1 MQTVLFNMFKKLK
14 QIFKIDDLRGR
25 ILFVLGILAVFRIMA
40 NIPMPGLDAAQLQEF
55 FQQFQMFQFAN
66 VFTGGTMDRF
76 SIAMLGLGP
85 YITAVIVMQLLT
97 MVFPKLEKMYKEEG
111 EQGKQKIN
119 QYGRVLTVPFAVL
132 QSFGM
137 LTLFQN
143 QGVINPLSSLQ
154 LISSIFTITAGTVFL
169 MWLGE
174 LISEKGIGNGVSI
187 LIFSGIIAN
196 VPAQVQEAIL
206 TWDMTQL
213 PSYVLFFLLA
223 LFIIGAVVLVNE
235 ARRNIPVSY
244 SKRVK
249 GKKVYGGSSTYIPLN
264 INPAGVI
271 PIIFALS
278 LLSMPPMIAQ
288 GLSQVGGMVGSIAT
302 SVGAFFENAW
312 FHSISYFILVFLFT
326 FFYTAVTFDPEN
338 VADNLKKMGGF
349 VPGIRPGKPTETHI
363 RYILNR
369 VLTVGA
375 LYLASVAVMPSII
388 AGITGVGTFN
398 FLIGGASVL
407 IIVSVVLDTTQQINA
422 QLEMREYEE
431 I

>member
-1 MQTVLFNMFKKLK
+1 MIEKIT
-14 QIFKIDDLRGR
+14 QIFKIEDLRKR
-25 ILFVLGILAVFRIMA
+25 ILFVLGMLAIFRVMA
-40 NIPMPGLDAAQLQEF
+40 NIPMPGMDADRLEEF
-55 FQQFQMFQFAN
+55 FAQFQMFEFAN

-97 MVFPKLEKMYKEEG
+97 MVFPKLERMYKEEG

-119 QYGRVLTVPFAVL
+119 QYGRLLTVPFAIM
-132 QSFGM
+132 QTFGM

-143 QGVINPLSSLQ
+143 QGVIDPLGPVT
-154 LISSIFTITAGTVFL
+154 LISSVLTVTAGTVFL

-187 LIFSGIIAN
+187 MIFAGIIAN
-196 VPAQVQEAIL
+196 VPAQIYEAIVG
-206 TWDMTQL
+206 WDVAQL
-213 PSYVLFFLLA
+213 PSYIIFLVLA
-223 LFIIGAVVLVNE
+223 VFIVAAVVLVNE

-244 SKRVK
+244 AKRVK
-249 GKKVYGGSSTYIPLN
+249 GRKVYGGSSTYIPLN

-278 LLSMPPMIAQ
+278 LMAMPPMVAQ
-288 GLSQVGGMVGSIAT
+288 FLAEAGGTVGSIAQ
-302 SVGAFFENAW
+302 SVGYFLENPWVQGFA
-312 FHSISYFILVFLFT
+312 YFGLVFLFT

-349 VPGIRPGKPTETHI
+349 VPGIRPGKPTESHI

-375 LYLASVAVMPSII
+375 LYLATIAVMPQIV
-388 AGITGVGTFN
+388 AGITGVGTFQ
-398 FLIGGASVL
+398 FLIGGASIL

-422 QLEMREYEE
+422 QLQMREYEE

>member
-1 MQTVLFNMFKKLK
+1 MFKKIA
-14 QIFKIDDLRGR
+14 QIFKIEDLKNR
-25 ILFVLGILAVFRIMA
+25 ILFVLGMLAIFRVMA
-40 NIPMPGLDAAQLQEF
+40 NIPMPGMDPERLEEF
-55 FQQFQMFQFAN
+55 FAQFQMFEFAN

-85 YITAVIVMQLLT
+85 YITAVIVIQLLT
-97 MVFPKLEKMYKEEG
+97 MVFPRLEKLYKEEG
-111 EQGKQKIN
+111 EQGRQKIN
-119 QYGRVLTVPFAVL
+119 QYGRLLTVPFATL

-143 QGVINPLSSLQ
+143 QGVIDPLGPVD
-154 LISSIFTITAGTVFL
+154 LIATILTVTAGTVFL
-169 MWLGE
+169 MWIGE
-174 LISEKGIGNGVSI
+174 LISEKGIGNGVSL
-187 LIFSGIIAN
+187 LIFAGIIAN
-196 VPAQVQEAIL
+196 VPAQIYEAIV
-206 TWDMTQL
+206 TWDYTQL
-213 PSYVLFFLLA
+213 PSYI
-223 LFIIGAVVLVNE
+223 LFIFLAIFIVAAVVLVNE

-244 SKRVK
+244 AKRVK
-249 GKKVYGGSSTYIPLN
+249 GRKVYGGSSTYIPLN

-278 LLSMPPMIAQ
+278 LMAMPPMVAQFLAETEGAIAPIAA
-288 GLSQVGGMVGSIAT
+288 SVGS
-302 SVGAFFENAW
+302 FLENPWVQGTA
-312 FHSISYFILVFLFT
+312 YFVLVFLFT

-349 VPGIRPGKPTETHI
+349 VPGIRPGKSTENHI

-375 LYLASVAVMPSII
+375 LYLATIAVMPSII
-388 AGITGVGTFN
+388 AGITGVGTFQ
-398 FLIGGASVL
+398 FLIGGASIL

-422 QLEMREYEE
+422 QLQMREYEE

>member
-1 MQTVLFNMFKKLK
+1 MIEKIT
-14 QIFKIDDLRGR
+14 QIFKIEDLKNR
-25 ILFVLGILAVFRIMA
+25 ILFVLGMLAIFRVMA
-40 NIPMPGLDAAQLQEF
+40 NIPMPGMDPQQLEEF
-55 FQQFQMFQFAN
+55 FAQFQMFEFAN
-66 VFTGGTMDRF
+66 AFTGGTMDRF

-85 YITAVIVMQLLT
+85 YITAVIVIQLLT
-97 MVFPKLEKMYKEEG
+97 MVFPKLERMYKEEG

-119 QYGRVLTVPFAVL
+119 QYGRLLTVPFAIL
-132 QSFGM
+132 QTFGM

-143 QGVINPLSSLQ
+143 QGVIEPMGAVSM
-154 LISSIFTITAGTVFL
+154 ISSILTVTAGTVFL

-187 LIFSGIIAN
+187 LIFAGIIAN
-196 VPAQVQEAIL
+196 VPAQIYEAIIG
-206 TWDMTQL
+206 WDITQL
-213 PSYVLFFLLA
+213 PSYIIFLA
-223 LFIIGAVVLVNE
+223 LAIFIIAAVVLVNE

-244 SKRVK
+244 AKRVK
-249 GKKVYGGSSTYIPLN
+249 GRKVYGGSSTYIPLN

-278 LLSMPPMIAQ
+278 LMAMPPMIAQ
-288 GLSQVGGMVGSIAT
+288 FLAEVGGTIGSIAQ
-302 SVGAFFENAW
+302 SASMFLENPWVQGAG
-312 FHSISYFILVFLFT
+312 YFILVFLFT

-349 VPGIRPGKPTETHI
+349 VPGIRPGKPTEEHI
-363 RYILNR
+363 RFILNR

-375 LYLASVAVMPSII
+375 FYLATIAVMPQII
-388 AGITGVGTFN
+388 AGITGVGTFQ
-398 FLIGGASVL
+398 FLIGGASIL

-422 QLEMREYEE
+422 QLQMREYEE

>member
-1 MQTVLFNMFKKLK
+1 MIEKIT
-14 QIFKIDDLRGR
+14 QIFKIEDLKNR
-25 ILFVLGILAVFRIMA
+25 ILFVLGMLAIFRVMA
-40 NIPMPGLDAAQLQEF
+40 NIPMPGMDPDRLEEF
-55 FQQFQMFQFAN
+55 FAQFQMFEFAN

-85 YITAVIVMQLLT
+85 YITAVIVIQLLT
-97 MVFPKLEKMYKEEG
+97 MVFPKLERMYKEEG

-119 QYGRVLTVPFAVL
+119 QYGRLLTIPFAIM
-132 QSFGM
+132 QTFGM

-143 QGVINPLSSLQ
+143 QGVIDPLGAVDMTA
-154 LISSIFTITAGTVFL
+154 SILTVTAGTVFL

-174 LISEKGIGNGVSI
+174 LISEKGIGNGVSL
-187 LIFSGIIAN
+187 LIFAGIIAN
-196 VPAQVQEAIL
+196 VPSQIYQAIAG
-206 TWDMTQL
+206 WNPAQL
-213 PSYVLFFLLA
+213 PSYILFVLLA
-223 LFIIGAVVLVNE
+223 VFIVAAVVLVNE

-244 SKRVK
+244 AKRVK
-249 GKKVYGGSSTYIPLN
+249 GRKVYGGSSTYIPLN

-278 LLSMPPMIAQ
+278 LMAMPPMIAQ
-288 GLSQVGGMVGSIAT
+288 FLSEMGGTIGSIAQT
-302 SVGAFFENAW
+302 ANTFLNNPWVQGVA
-312 FHSISYFILVFLFT
+312 YFALVFLFT

-349 VPGIRPGKPTETHI
+349 VPGIRPGKPTESHI

-375 LYLASVAVMPSII
+375 FYLATIAVMPQIV
-388 AGITGVGTFN
+388 AGITGVGTFQ
-398 FLIGGASVL
+398 FLIGGASIL

-422 QLEMREYEE
+422 QLQMREYEE